1 MSAVLVYLLKANVVL
16 VLFALAY
23 YGLLRRLTFFTLNR
37 AYLLLALLFAAVYP
51 ALPVPALLPA
61 PVAPEAWAL
70 TPAPAPANT
79 AGPQI
84 TLITSKP
91 GRMAPASGPGWRVVV
106 VALYSVGAAGLLM
119 RLLGQLASLGL
130 LWRRSRAAAVQG
142 QAVRVLSGEGGA
154 FSFGNSIFLFENNLR
169 ADAATLRALLRH
181 EQAHVR
187 QGHTLDVLLVQVA
200 VALAWPNPAVWLL
213 RRALLDNLEY
223 LADEAALQ
231 TGLDRRAY
239 QYSLLQLVPLAVPAP
254 ALAFHLHSLTLK
266 NRIHMLNQPHSS
278 ARQFGRYLLAGPL
291 VLTLTLSLAAA
302 RTKPSPAPLPGAR
315 LVASRQPA
323 APQPVAPALPASL
336 AVPASSALPTVAAA
350 ASRRQPAEIA
360 LLPAV
365 QATLQLPAASPL
377 ALALPAQTG
386 PGIPPDAL
394 YYLDGKPSTKAAVD
408 ALDKETIGSIDVVK
422 GKEAVQRLKPASM
435 ATAALVYTT
444 KANANSPAVLALA
457 EQGDLGAAY
466 EYRKIETNAVPL
478 QTLSYIVAHYPN
490 DRLVGLQEVK
500 KKSTGAVARYM
511 VMLARGR
518 RPFYVNLTPSGG
530 FISDT
535 AGS

>member
-1 MSAVLVYLLKANVVL
+1 MEAILTYLLKANVVL
-16 VLFALAY
+16 AFFALAY
-23 YGLLRRLTFFTLNR
+23 YGLLRQLTFWRANR
-37 AYLLLALLFAAVYP
+37 IYLLLALGFAAVYP

-61 PVAPEAWAL
+61 PVVAGAPGLAL
-70 TPAPAPANT
+70 EGA
-79 AGPQI
+79 AGPRI
-84 TLITSKP
+84 TLITSTP
-91 GRMAPASGPGWRVVV
+91 ELATPAPALDWRVVV
-106 VALYSVGAAGLLM
+106 IALYGVGTAGLLV
-119 RLLGQLASLGL
+119 RLLGQLASMGL
-130 LWRRSRAAAVQG
+130 LWRRSRPAVVQG
-142 QAVRVLSGEGGA
+142 QAVRVLPGEGGA
-154 FSFGNSIFLFENNLR
+154 FSFGNSIFLSENDLR
-169 ADAATLRALLRH
+169 ADSATQQALLRH

-187 QGHTLDVLLVQVA
+187 QGHTLDVLLLQLA

-239 QYSLLQLVPLAVPAP
+239 QYCLLRLVPLAIPTP
-254 ALAFHLHSLTLK
+254 ALAFHLHPLTLK
-266 NRIHMLNQPHSS
+266 NRIYMLNQPHSS

-291 VLTLTLSLAAA
+291 LLTFTLGLAAA
-302 RTKPSPAPLPGAR
+302 RSKPSPTPPPAATPAAANQ
-315 LVASRQPA
+315 LVAPQPAILAPPASAAGPASALRPA
-323 APQPVAPALPASL
+323 AP
-336 AVPASSALPTVAAA
+336 A
-350 ASRRQPAEIA
+350 ASHRQPTEIA

-365 QATLQLPAASPL
+365 PAALQLPAPSPL

-386 PGIPPDAL
+386 PGVPPDAL
-394 YYLDGKPSTKAAVD
+394 YYLDGKPSTKAVVD
-408 ALDKETIGSIDVVK
+408 ALDKETIASIDVVK
-422 GKEAVQRLKPASM
+422 GKEAVQRLKPLST

-478 QTLSYIVAHYPN
+478 QTLAYIVAHYPN

>member
-16 VLFALAY
+16 ALFALAY

-37 AYLLLALLFAAVYP
+37 AYLLLALLFAAAYP

-61 PVAPEAWAL
+61 PMV
-70 TPAPAPANT
+70 TGVPAPAHA
-79 AGPQI
+79 AGLRI
-84 TLITSKP
+84 TLITSEP
-91 GRMAPASGPGWRVVV
+91 GAATLAPALDWQVVV
-106 VALYSVGAAGLLM
+106 VALYGVGAAALLL

-130 LWRRSRAAAVQG
+130 LWRRSRAAVVQG
-142 QAVRVLSGEGGA
+142 QAVRVLPGEGGA
-154 FSFGNSIFLFENNLR
+154 FSFGTSIFLFDNNLC
-169 ADAATLRALLRH
+169 ADPATLRALLRH

-187 QGHTLDVLLVQVA
+187 QGHTLDVLLLQIA
-200 VALAWPNPAVWLL
+200 AALAWPNPAVWLL

-223 LADEAALQ
+223 LADAAALQ

-239 QYSLLQLVPLAVPAP
+239 QYSLLRLVPLAVPTP

-266 NRIHMLNQPHSS
+266 NRIRMLNQPHSS

-291 VLTLTLSLAAA
+291 VLTLTLGLAAA
-302 RTKPSPAPLPGAR
+302 RTKPSPAPLPAAPLAAR
-315 LVASRQPA
+315 RQLA
-323 APQPVAPALPASL
+323 APQPVAPALPASI
-336 AVPASSALPTVAAA
+336 AAPVGSALRTTTAAA
-350 ASRRQPAEIA
+350 GRQPAEIA
-360 LLPAV
+360 LLPMV
-365 QATLQLPAASPL
+365 QAALQLPTASPL

-394 YYLDGKPSTKAAVD
+394 YFLDGKPSTKAAVD
-408 ALDKETIGSIDVVK
+408 ALDKETISSIDVVK
-422 GKEAVQRLKPASM
+422 GKEAVQRLKPLST

-500 KKSTGAVARYM
+500 KKSTGAVARYL

-518 RPFYVNLTPSGG
+518 RPFYVNLTPSGD

>member
-1 MSAVLVYLLKANVVL
+1 MSAVLLYLLKANVVL
-16 VLFALAY
+16 ALFALAY

-61 PVAPEAWAL
+61 PTVAGA
-70 TPAPAPANT
+70 PAPAPARA
-79 AGPQI
+79 AGPRI
-84 TLITSKP
+84 TLITSGP
-91 GRMAPASGPGWRVVV
+91 GLTAPALDWRVVV
-106 VALYSVGAAGLLM
+106 AASYGVGAVVLLL

-130 LWRRSRAAAVQG
+130 LWRRSRAAVVQG
-142 QAVRVLSGEGGA
+142 QAVRVLPGEGGA
-154 FSFGNSIFLFENNLR
+154 FSFGSSVFLFDNNLR
-169 ADAATLRALLRH
+169 TDPATLRALLRH

-187 QGHTLDVLLVQVA
+187 QGHTLDVLLLQVA

-223 LADEAALQ
+223 LADAAALQ

-239 QYSLLQLVPLAVPAP
+239 QYCLLRLVPLAIPAP

-266 NRIHMLNQPHSS
+266 NRIYMLNQPHSS

-291 VLTLTLSLAAA
+291 VLTLTLGLAAA
-302 RTKPSPAPLPGAR
+302 RAKSSPAPLPAAP

-323 APQPVAPALPASL
+323 AAQPATLAPLAS
-336 AVPASSALPTVAAA
+336 AAEPVSALRPAAPA

-365 QATLQLPAASPL
+365 QAALRLPAPRPL

-408 ALDKETIGSIDVVK
+408 ALDKEAIASIDVVK
-422 GKEAVQRLKPASM
+422 GKEAVQRLKPAST
-435 ATAALVYTT
+435 ATAAIVVTT

-490 DRLVGLQEVK
+490 DRLVELQEVK